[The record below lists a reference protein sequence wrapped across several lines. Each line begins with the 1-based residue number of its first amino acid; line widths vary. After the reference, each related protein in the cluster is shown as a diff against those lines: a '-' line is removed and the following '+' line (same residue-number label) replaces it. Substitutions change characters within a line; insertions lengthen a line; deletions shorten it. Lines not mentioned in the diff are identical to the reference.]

1 MIRSSTPSKNALR
14 QRNWRKKTKQ
24 MLVEQKGGCCSKCG
38 YNKCIGALDF
48 HHPQGEE
55 KKDRTLLMNIRSLD
69 KVIGDAKPL
78 ILLCANCHREEHYYN
93 DYSGN

>member
-1 MIRSSTPSKNALR
+1 MIRSTTPSKNALR
-14 QRNWRKKTKQ
+14 QRKWRKETKQ
-24 MLVEQKGGCCSKCG
+24 MLVEQKGGKCSKCG

-69 KVIGDAKPL
+69 KVLKDAEPL

-93 DYSGN
+93 DYTGN